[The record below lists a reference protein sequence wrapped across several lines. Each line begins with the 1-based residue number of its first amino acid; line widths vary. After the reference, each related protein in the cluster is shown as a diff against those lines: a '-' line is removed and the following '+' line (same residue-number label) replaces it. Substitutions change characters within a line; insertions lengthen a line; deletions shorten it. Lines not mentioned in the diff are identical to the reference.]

1 MSPRL
6 PALKPREVIRALERA
21 GFFLHH
27 ATGSHRYFKHPDR
40 PARLVTVPFHTK
52 DLKRGTLAG
61 IIKQAGLSLDELID
75 LL

>member
-1 MSPRL
+1 
-6 PALKPREVIRALERA
+6 
-21 GFFLHH
+21 
-27 ATGSHRYFKHPDR
+27 
-40 PARLVTVPFHTK
+40 VPFHTK